1 MARIMKRAGQIAVFV
16 LCVAFAVAAGYN
28 VFADSAEVERL
39 AIAVACGEQGPS
51 CRVELSRH
59 ERTPFGQTFGII
71 TPKRTVD
78 VVCRRSL
85 LMVGEYRCGLR

>member
-1 MARIMKRAGQIAVFV
+1 MRGTMKRAGQISVFV

-28 VFADSAEVERL
+28 VFADSSEVER
-39 AIAVACGEQGPS
+39 AAVAVACGEQGPS
-51 CRVELSRH
+51 CRVQIARH
-59 ERTPFGQTFGII
+59 ERTPFGQTFGVV

-78 VVCRRSL
+78 VVCRRAF